1 MNLQPILNFSV
12 TLDLAKS
19 LNYLFFLF
27 FGSAEDSVP
36 VVETN
41 PAAGIE
47 VMQFNKIQ
55 MFFFFS
61 TFLWLIVFSQKKL
74 CLSNDRVLNTRLFLS
89 RASNLKL
96 NNQQRGFLGRNQRP
110 PCQNSMTSLFLELCV
125 SWPKLFCV
133 VHK

>member
-55 MFFFFS
+55 MLFFFP
-61 TFLWLIVFSQKKL
+61 
-74 CLSNDRVLNTRLFLS
+74 LSF
-89 RASNLKL
+89 
-96 NNQQRGFLGRNQRP
+96 G
-110 PCQNSMTSLFLELCV
+110 
-125 SWPKLFCV
+125 
-133 VHK
+133 